1 MARDLPAT
9 QTFSV
14 ATATVTLASHPERLE
29 VSIDGEVDI
38 ANGASIRELLASHL
52 DTAHDDVVVDLS
64 GLDYIDSAGLN
75 VLLDLRSRLATHRR
89 RLHRRR
95 LHLLAPPGS
104 AARRILILSGLA
116 DLFGEGRA

>member
-89 RLHRRR
+89 RLH
-95 LHLLAPPGS
+95 LLAPPGS